1 MRRLA
6 IRDWHHSFR
15 VYLTWVKMIWLYHL
29 EYRLNAI
36 VHSLG
41 SIFWFGATLLT
52 YFLIFRQIESL
63 AGWTWQEILILYGAY
78 NLWWGLMVCFFNGGL
93 KMGQLVRQGSLDK
106 FLLYPGKSF
115 FYATMKFEP
124 ELLVHFLVGL
134 SLFVYAWVEAG
145 FQLQAINLL
154 LFLILIA
161 NGLLIAYFVSM
172 LFGIT
177 AFWFTENRHL
187 VDFYWLFETLSKY
200 PPSFFDKSTVLT
212 LAVYSIL
219 PVVFLVAVPTEILIG
234 RINYLA
240 VFGSFLVTAVL
251 GIISQ
256 KLWRLG
262 LKNYT
267 SVSR

>member
-1 MRRLA
+1 
-6 IRDWHHSFR
+6 
-15 VYLTWVKMIWLYHL
+15 
-29 EYRLNAI
+29 
-36 VHSLG
+36 
-41 SIFWFGATLLT
+41 
-52 YFLIFRQIESL
+52 
-63 AGWTWQEILILYGAY
+63 
-78 NLWWGLMVCFFNGGL
+78 
-93 KMGQLVRQGSLDK
+93 
-106 FLLYPGKSF
+106 
-115 FYATMKFEP
+115 MKFEP
-124 ELLVHFLVGL
+124 DLLIHFLVGL
-134 SLFVYAWVEAG
+134 SLFVYAWIQAG